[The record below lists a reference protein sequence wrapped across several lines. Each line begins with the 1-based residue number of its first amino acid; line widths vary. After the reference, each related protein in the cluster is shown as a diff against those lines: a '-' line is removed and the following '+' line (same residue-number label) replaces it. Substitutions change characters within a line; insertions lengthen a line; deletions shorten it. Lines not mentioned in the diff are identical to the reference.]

1 VGSWQ
6 CEKLRFLVD
15 RSITMKAV
23 RLLSSTVA
31 ALLASA
37 AVASAGA
44 PPPLEPVSHDD
55 LGRAPVTIHD
65 SVLPRHPRRL
75 RAAQASRAPYV
86 RAAGGELVRVSASPG
101 LHATAA
107 TLRSYATLFASFVH
121 SSELGSVTVYLAPYS
136 EMRDVCGA
144 DADSCFSPS
153 DDEIV
158 LVGQTPPDGTPIA
171 EIAAHEYGHHIALH
185 RSNRPWDAGD
195 WGPKRWATYEGVC
208 TRFLDGTAFPGDE
221 ASHYDLN
228 PGEAWAETNRV
239 LNGGS
244 DPWVRID
251 RSFEPTSLALML
263 ARRDILKPYRGGTN
277 TYRHSAFRPK
287 GPARAR
293 YRLSAPLDGAD
304 SISLHTRG
312 NLDADLYVYSG
323 HRLVAKSAHS
333 GHSELV
339 RMYGCGWGR
348 VTLEVR
354 RRQGTGSFVLHTAL
368 P

>member
-1 VGSWQ
+1 M
-6 CEKLRFLVD
+6 
-15 RSITMKAV
+15 TMRAV
-23 RLLSSTVA
+23 RLLLASIA

-37 AVASAGA
+37 AVANAGA
-44 PPPLEPVSHDD
+44 PPLEPVSHDD
-55 LGRAPVTIHD
+55 LGRTPVSIHD

-75 RAAQASRAPYV
+75 RAVQASRTPYV
-86 RAAGGELVRVSASPG
+86 RAANGELVRVSASPR
-101 LHATAA
+101 LHATSA

-121 SSELGSVTVYLAPYS
+121 GSELGSVTVYLAPYS

-158 LVGQTPPDGTPIA
+158 LIGQTPPDGTPIA

-208 TRFLDGTAFPGDE
+208 SRYLDGTAFPGDE
-221 ASHYDLN
+221 GRYYDLN

-251 RSFEPTSLALML
+251 RSFAPDSHALLL
-263 ARRDILKPYRGGTN
+263 ARRDILRPYRGANN
-277 TYRHSAFRPK
+277 TYRRSSFRP
-287 GPARAR
+287 GGSGRAS
-293 YRLSAPLDGAD
+293 YHLSAPLDGTD
-304 SISLHTRG
+304 SISLHSRG
-312 NLDADLYVYSG
+312 NLDADLYVYSNN
-323 HRLVAKSAHS
+323 RLVAKSAHS
-333 GHSELV
+333 GRAELV
-339 RMYGCGWGR
+339 HITGGCGWGR
-348 VTLEVR
+348 VTIEVR
-354 RRQGTGSFVLHTAL
+354 RRHGTGSFVLHTAL

>member
-1 VGSWQ
+1 
-6 CEKLRFLVD
+6 
-15 RSITMKAV
+15 V
-23 RLLSSTVA
+23 RLLLAIVA
-31 ALLASA
+31 VLLASA
-37 AVASAGA
+37 AVASAGT

-55 LGRAPVTIHD
+55 LGRTPVTIHD

-75 RAAQASRAPYV
+75 RAAQVARTPYV
-86 RAAGGELVRVSASPG
+86 RAADGELVRVSASRG

-121 SSELGSVTVYLAPYS
+121 GSELRSVTVYLAPYS

-208 TRFLDGTAFPGDE
+208 TRFIDGTAFPGDE
-221 ASHYDLN
+221 SNHYDLN

-251 RSFEPTSLALML
+251 PSFAPDGHALAL
-263 ARRDILKPYRGGTN
+263 ARRDILRPYPGGTD
-277 TYRHSAFRPK
+277 TYRHSAFRSG
-287 GPARAR
+287 GPARIR
-293 YRLSAPLDGAD
+293 YYRGAPLDGTD

-312 NLDADLYVYSG
+312 HLDADLYVFSG
-323 HRLVAKSAHS
+323 HRLVAKSAHP
-333 GHSELV
+333 GRSELV
-339 RMYGCGWGR
+339 HMTGCGWGR
-348 VTLEVR
+348 VTIEVR
-354 RRQGTGSFVLHTAL
+354 RRHGTGSYVLHTAL